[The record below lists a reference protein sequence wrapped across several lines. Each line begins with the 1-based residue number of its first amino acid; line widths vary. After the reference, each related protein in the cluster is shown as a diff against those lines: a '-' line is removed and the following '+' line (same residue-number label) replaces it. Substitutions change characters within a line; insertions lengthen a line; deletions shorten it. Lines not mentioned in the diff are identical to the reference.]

1 MMTNQTKVVLNSEEL
16 KALDTIYKAMKWAET
31 NNDPES
37 AVKYANLYIT
47 NKKRLKK

>member
-1 MMTNQTKVVLNSEEL
+1 
-16 KALDTIYKAMKWAET
+16 MKWAET
-31 NNDPES
+31 NNEPGL

>member
-1 MMTNQTKVVLNSEEL
+1 MNKHQ
-16 KALDTIYKAMKWAET
+16 IYKAMKWAET
-31 NNDPES
+31 NQETEL